1 MWALGSIAL
10 GTNLYYYT
18 FFQPAMSH
26 VYSFGLAS
34 LLVYFGDDFFRQKQ
48 LRFSRI
54 PLLAALL
61 GLMVLIRPT
70 NVVYAFYFLLLA
82 VFKNKLGVLFTRE
95 SIKWLLMGFGIVVLL
110 WLPQVYYWY
119 YISGNY
125 FIWSYLN
132 ESFIYWK
139 DPKIVKVLFGAWNG
153 WILYSPIVLLPLGR
167 LIYGALKNK
176 HGELAVLLT
185 LMLATYLFASWWAWW
200 FGGAFGHR
208 CYVDFL
214 PLLVL
219 PLAQILAQ
227 SRSKWIYLLLLFLM
241 YYNLGLTYQYIDS
254 APWDGPNWGYEQV
267 GKVVKKLVGME

>member
-1 MWALGSIAL
+1 LWALGSIAL
-10 GTNLYYYT
+10 GTNLFYYT

-34 LLVYFGDDFFRQKQ
+34 LLVYVGDDFFHQKQ
-48 LRFSRI
+48 IRFSRI
-54 PLLAALL
+54 PLIAALL

-70 NVVYAFYFLLLA
+70 NVVYVFYFLLLA
-82 VFKNKLGVLFTRE
+82 VFKKRLGSLLTRE
-95 SIKWLLMGFGIVVLL
+95 SIKWLLIGAVIVVLI

-132 ESFIYWK
+132 ESFIYLK
-139 DPKIVKVLFGAWNG
+139 DPKIWKVLVGAWNG

-167 LIYGALKNK
+167 LFYGAIKNK

-185 LMLATYLFASWWAWW
+185 LLAATYLFASWWAWW

-219 PLAQILAQ
+219 PMTQLLIQPTT
-227 SRSKWIYLLLLFLM
+227 KWIYLLLLLLM
-241 YYNLGLTYQYIDS
+241 YYNVGLTYQYIDS

-267 GKVVKKLVGME
+267 WKVVKKLVGLE

>member
-1 MWALGSIAL
+1 
-10 GTNLYYYT
+10 
-18 FFQPAMSH
+18 MSH

-34 LLVYFGDDFFRQKQ
+34 LLVYVGDDFFHQKQ
-48 LRFSRI
+48 IRFSRI
-54 PLLAALL
+54 PLIAALL

-70 NVVYAFYFLLLA
+70 NVVYVFYFLLLA
-82 VFKNKLGVLFTRE
+82 VFKKRLGSLLTRE
-95 SIKWLLMGFGIVVLL
+95 SIKWLLIGAVIVVLI

-132 ESFIYWK
+132 ESFIYLK
-139 DPKIVKVLFGAWNG
+139 DPKIWKVLVGAWNG

-167 LIYGALKNK
+167 LFYGAIKNK

-185 LMLATYLFASWWAWW
+185 LSAATYLFASWWAWW

-219 PLAQILAQ
+219 PMAQLLIQ
-227 SRSKWIYLLLLFLM
+227 PTTKWIYLLLLLLM
-241 YYNLGLTYQYIDS
+241 YYNVGLTYQYIDS

-267 GKVVKKLVGME
+267 WKVVKKLVGLE